1 MASVKYNFN
10 KILNDIIKK
19 SSFTRRNVEIM
30 LSEDHRQLQ
39 ISSGAY
45 YRQKGQVR
53 QKAESIIYSIVLL
66 QALDLLPKGSLNN
79 IEQMSESVR
88 VILESDISE
97 ESDIVSLL
105 DEIVRR
111 VVM

>member
-1 MASVKYNFN
+1 
-10 KILNDIIKK
+10 
-19 SSFTRRNVEIM
+19 M